1 MSFSSSTVDYTS
13 PEVIGVARPKITL
26 SQRFQKIPLG
36 ELAVLFKFMSTLL
49 DAGLPLTRALHFASI
64 QAKSVLLKETMTKIT
79 TDIESGSHLSEA
91 LSKFPHFFEELV
103 VQMIVVGENSGD
115 LADMLGKVN
124 RHLERRLE
132 TRSNLKAA
140 LAYPAMLLLACIGV
154 VVFMLTSAVP
164 QLASIFEGMGAEL
177 PGITLFFLHL
187 GKFLNTWGWLL
198 GILVIALIGGFQLW
212 TYSDSGKIVWDK
224 LKLEIPFFGDLMR
237 KSAAAQFA
245 STLAILLSGGV
256 ATLKS
261 LEVTALAADNVHV
274 RHQLFLIRERV
285 ATGEALNEALKAG
298 GLFSDVVYAMTAIGE
313 ESGTLDKM
321 LTHVR
326 DIYEQEVE
334 LATKTFTRLI
344 EPIMIISMTGI
355 VGVIAASILLPLA
368 DLSSAVG

>member
-140 LAYPAMLLLACIGV
+140 LAYPALLLLVAGQRD
-154 VVFMLTSAVP
+154 S
-164 QLASIFEGMGAEL
+164 QGMGAEL